1 MHLHFLWASDILML
15 LSMLAILLTDLHN
28 TYNFILLLF
37 SPNSLLLCIIP
48 FILQACLTD
57 LASPPMTFIL
67 LNLLLPLLPWFFCCL
82 PSSPAGKKPRLFLT
96 EILASFLFKLAHSLL
111 ITIDYFWLWFILI
124 CEMYAPE
131 LNGVLHKSIYQPQK
145 DYLSFFSKRFSL
157 FWAMVQFDVAK
168 ECRFGTGCLNFH
180 IVKNFN
186 EKFLKT
192 LFFLSI
198 TLGIKFCILYCSI
211 FLLLYLFC
219 SFETKLEL
227 GMA

>member
-1 MHLHFLWASDILML
+1 MHHSLHTPSVSDRPC
-15 LSMLAILLTDLHN
+15 LSSYDLH
-28 TYNFILLLF
+28 TSEPPVASATLILLLPSF
-37 SPNSLLLCIIP
+37 
-48 FILQACLTD
+48 
-57 LASPPMTFIL
+57 
-67 LNLLLPLLPWFFCCL
+67 L
-82 PSSPAGKKPRLFLT
+82 PSWKKPRLFLT

-211 FLLLYLFC
+211 FLLLHLFC